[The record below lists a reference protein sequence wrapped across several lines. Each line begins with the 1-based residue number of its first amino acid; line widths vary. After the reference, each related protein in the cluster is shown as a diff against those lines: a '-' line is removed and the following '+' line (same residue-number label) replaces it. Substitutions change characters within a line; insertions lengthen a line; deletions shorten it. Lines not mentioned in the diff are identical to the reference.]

1 MKKILFSCIVAL
13 LATLSVYGDAVQEE
27 ATRMEAIK
35 VLFQAAEN
43 AVTYSE
49 TELYTILVQFTDT
62 WTVDKSDRQA
72 LAYAI
77 KTGVIQGYPDET
89 IKPYSPITRAE
100 YAAII
105 MRCNEHLWFG
115 FDDYEELTS
124 SNVQYADVEEWSAEG
139 ISFCMTRGIMMGYG
153 DRFGSDDNLTAEQLE
168 TISRRVVFGPSSAER
183 ATLRFLNADVKLNAS
198 YVVSLPFEGD
208 AKLNI
213 QEVVANKRP
222 EIYMSIKADI
232 PEMEQVENLHVLGD
246 SAAVRMIKTAT
257 QYVEEKSKASA
268 GNSKFESVFIS
279 DFNNIYEDAM
289 PPFSSN
295 TVKGYEYFIYYDGD
309 FSVSDEYEIG
319 KWYRRPVEFHSSRDG
334 RIRYPNM
341 GTVVNDVKYYPAE
354 LLDESFYAKQ
364 PESLE

>member
-268 GNSKFESVFIS
+268 
-279 DFNNIYEDAM
+279 
-289 PPFSSN
+289 
-295 TVKGYEYFIYYDGD
+295 
-309 FSVSDEYEIG
+309 
-319 KWYRRPVEFHSSRDG
+319 
-334 RIRYPNM
+334 
-341 GTVVNDVKYYPAE
+341 
-354 LLDESFYAKQ
+354 
-364 PESLE
+364 